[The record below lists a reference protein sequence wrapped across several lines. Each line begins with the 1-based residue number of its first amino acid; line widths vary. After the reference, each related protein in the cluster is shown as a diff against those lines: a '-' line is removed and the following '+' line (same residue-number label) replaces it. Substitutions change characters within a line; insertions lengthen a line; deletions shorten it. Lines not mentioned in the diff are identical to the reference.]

1 MSDVT
6 EAAEATVKPGKRR
19 HNWIAIKRCWTAG
32 EPVLDIAS
40 RFDLPPSSIYVQAS
54 RAKWPK
60 RRDIQAAP
68 VINLGPNLTS
78 IARITEA
85 ALPQIIAQ
93 QHSAISAEVKARIR
107 LWFDKTLTAADGL
120 HAQVTSKIQGRL
132 DVEEVKSLASSLEVI
147 DRVARRTFGLDS
159 PGSQGAG
166 VAGLALVS
174 QPWSGSAVIDVT
186 PEPAAR
192 LEAPGSAPE
201 SPKEATP

>member
-1 MSDVT
+1 MSSVT
-6 EAAEATVKPGKRR
+6 AEPETQRKPKRR
-19 HNWIAIKRCWTAG
+19 HHNWTAIKRCWTAG

-40 RFDLPPSSIYVQAS
+40 RFDLPASSIYVQAS
-54 RAKWPK
+54 RFKWPK

-93 QHSAISAEVKARIR
+93 QHSAISAAVKERIR
-107 LWFDKTLTAADGL
+107 IWFDKTLVAADGL
-120 HAQVTSKIQGRL
+120 HAQVTSKINGRL

-159 PGSQGAG
+159 PAG
-166 VAGLALVS
+166 TSAVSGLSVIT
-174 QPWSGSAVIDVT
+174 QPWSGSAIIDVT
-186 PEPAAR
+186 PEPAQLPAVAQ
-192 LEAPGSAPE
+192 EAP
-201 SPKEATP
+201 KDATP